1 MLFQRNRSVHTTTH
15 LHYPHLTI
23 IFRANLSQATFD
35 CEEEEDDEK
44 DDDDDDDDLM
54 HCAMEK
60 SLRAA
65 VSFSSE
71 SAFFL
76 SSLYEVISMTSLP

>member
-1 MLFQRNRSVHTTTH
+1 MLFQRNRSVFTTTH

-35 CEEEEDDEK
+35 CEEEEDD
-44 DDDDDDDDLM
+44 DDDDDLM

-65 VSFSSE
+65 FSFSFSSE
-71 SAFFL
+71 SAFSL
-76 SSLYEVISMTSLP
+76 SSLYEVISITSLP